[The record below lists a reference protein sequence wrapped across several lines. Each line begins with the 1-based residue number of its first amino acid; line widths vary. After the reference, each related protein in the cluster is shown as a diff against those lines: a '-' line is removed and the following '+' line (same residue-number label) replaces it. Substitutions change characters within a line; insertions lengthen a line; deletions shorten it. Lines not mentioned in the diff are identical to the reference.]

1 MWALSLLGRWP
12 VLPQL
17 ISIGTTHRPVPHPH
31 PRRPLLPYPLLSLL
45 CRASYLGCSQAG
57 SSTGPMGRRLQALHA
72 DREGTP
78 ARSAGGEAG
87 RPGAEGR
94 GLSSRSNLPKKK
106 KKKKFLKFLRR
117 REPAAPPLARR
128 GAAGARGWAGL
139 AGALTHPS
147 PKLRCT
153 RLLTRLPNLCVE
165 TPLPPRRN

>member
-1 MWALSLLGRWP
+1 MWGLSLLGRWP

-106 KKKKFLKFLRR
+106 VP
-117 REPAAPPLARR
+117 EVPA
-128 GAAGARGWAGL
+128 AAGASCTTTGTPRRGRCPRLGRP
-139 AGALTHPS
+139 GGGPNTPQS
-147 PKLRCT
+147 QVRCT

>member
-1 MWALSLLGRWP
+1 MGEITVTVRVVETTELANTCPEPHGVWGLSLPGRCP

-57 SSTGPMGRRLQALHA
+57 SSTGPMSCRLQALHA
-72 DREGTP
+72 NRERTP

-94 GLSSRSNLPKKK
+94 GLSSRSNLQKKK
-106 KKKKFLKFLRR
+106 KVP
-117 REPAAPPLARR
+117 EVPA
-128 GAAGARGWAGL
+128 AAGASCTTTGTPRRGRCPGWAAL

-147 PKLRCT
+147 PK
-153 RLLTRLPNLCVE
+153 
-165 TPLPPRRN
+165 